1 MLVNAL
7 DKQLRMEMQS
17 PTLLAL
23 AGPNA
28 GVRPAID
35 ATFRGRAAPKDIL
48 ARIARH
54 VAEWTIRAG
63 TDAE

>member
-17 PTLLAL
+17 ATLLAL

-35 ATFRGRAAPKDIL
+35 ATFWGRAAPKYIL
-48 ARIARH
+48 ARTARH
-54 VAEWTIRAG
+54 VAVWAIRAG
-63 TDAE
+63 TNAE